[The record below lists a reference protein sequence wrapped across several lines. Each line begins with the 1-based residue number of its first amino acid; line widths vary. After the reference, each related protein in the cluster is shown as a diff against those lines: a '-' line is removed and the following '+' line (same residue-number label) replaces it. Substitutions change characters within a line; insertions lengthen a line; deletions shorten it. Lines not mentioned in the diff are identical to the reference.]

1 MNNMVNTNSEKRT
14 YAQLYLSQTVTVVNE
29 KKKAQHAL
37 GTGGHG
43 IPVIDSWE
51 GPARKHATA
60 HKLQALKEQ
69 AAS

>member
-1 MNNMVNTNSEKRT
+1 MVNTNSEKRT

-43 IPVIDSWE
+43 TSVINFWE
-51 GPARKHATA
+51 GLAHKHAPG

-69 AAS
+69 ATS

>member
-43 IPVIDSWE
+43 ITVIDFWE

-60 HKLQALKEQ
+60 HTLQALKEH

>member
-1 MNNMVNTNSEKRT
+1 MVNTNSETRT
-14 YAQLYLSQTVTVVNE
+14 YAQLNLGQTVTVVNE

-43 IPVIDSWE
+43 IPVIDFWE

-60 HKLQALKEQ
+60 HRLQALKEQ

>member
-1 MNNMVNTNSEKRT
+1 MVNTNSEKRT

-43 IPVIDSWE
+43 ITVIDFWE
-51 GPARKHATA
+51 GPARKHAPV